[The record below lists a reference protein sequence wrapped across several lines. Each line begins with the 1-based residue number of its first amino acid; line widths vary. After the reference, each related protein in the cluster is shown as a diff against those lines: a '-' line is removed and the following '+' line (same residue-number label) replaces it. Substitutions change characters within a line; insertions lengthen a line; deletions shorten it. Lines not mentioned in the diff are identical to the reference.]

1 MSDLS
6 GTAPAN
12 VDPTNTTAYRV
23 AKAATIVL
31 GVLIAL
37 AFMAL
42 VVGFVLRLT
51 GHRTAMTPPP
61 EAPQLYQLRTGGRI
75 TDMKVDSGHV
85 ILRIRTDQGEEV
97 AIIDDASGR
106 IVGRVVAP
114 K

>member
-6 GTAPAN
+6 GMAPAN
-12 VDPTNTTAYRV
+12 DDPTKTTAYRV

-37 AFMAL
+37 AFIAL

-51 GHRTAMTPPP
+51 GHKTAMTPAAD
-61 EAPQLYQLRTGGRI
+61 APQMYQLRTGARI
-75 TDMKVDSGHV
+75 VDMKVDSGHV
-85 ILRIRTDQGEEV
+85 ILRIRTDQGEEIEIV
-97 AIIDDASGR
+97 DDASGR
-106 IVGRVVAP
+106 VVSRIVAP